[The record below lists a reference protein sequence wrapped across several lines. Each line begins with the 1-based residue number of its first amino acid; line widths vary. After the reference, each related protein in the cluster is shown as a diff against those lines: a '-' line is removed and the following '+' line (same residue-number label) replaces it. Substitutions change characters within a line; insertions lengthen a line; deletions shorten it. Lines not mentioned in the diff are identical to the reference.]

1 MAPDE
6 GERLRIIEERVHPC
20 APRHADQI
28 KRRALRERG
37 GRQNLHVFVSR
48 HRLTVFPHEMDLG
61 TGKFREDLV
70 GAGQVELGDVGEE
83 QKANVEGHC
92 IPRKLGRVP

>member
-37 GRQNLHVFVSR
+37 GRTTCMPPSAVTGSRFFHTRWTLVSGSFVKTS
-48 HRLTVFPHEMDLG
+48 
-61 TGKFREDLV
+61 
-70 GAGQVELGDVGEE
+70 
-83 QKANVEGHC
+83 
-92 IPRKLGRVP
+92 